1 MPGFRKPQPE
11 LVERFDELASL
22 VEADRKLI
30 FGSPACVLHGNMFT
44 ALHDDYL
51 ILRLSEADRAEMTAR
66 HPDARVFEPMVGRP
80 MKEYVVAP
88 ADLVASDEIEGWVR
102 RSFAYAQT
110 LPPKIAKKR

>member
-44 ALHDDYL
+44 ALHDD
-51 ILRLSEADRAEMTAR
+51 
-66 HPDARVFEPMVGRP
+66 
-80 MKEYVVAP
+80 
-88 ADLVASDEIEGWVR
+88 WVR

-110 LPPKIAKKR
+110 LPPKIAKRA